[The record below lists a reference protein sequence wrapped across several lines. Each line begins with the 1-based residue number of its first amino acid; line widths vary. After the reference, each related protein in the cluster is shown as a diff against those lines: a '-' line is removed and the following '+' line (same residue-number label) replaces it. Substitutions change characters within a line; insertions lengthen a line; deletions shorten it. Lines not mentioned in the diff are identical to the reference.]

1 MRIIPSRCPE
11 GQELWRAYTKLF
23 SGRKRAA
30 ALLEWQKQKANCA
43 MCKRREAVEY
53 EHAGAAPVIPW
64 DVEAK

>member
-1 MRIIPSRCPE
+1 MRIIPERCPE
-11 GQELWRAYTKLF
+11 GQKLWRAYTKLF

-30 ALLEWQKQKANCA
+30 ALIEWQKHKDGCA

-64 DVEAK
+64 DLEAK